1 MNLRTIARYGVR
13 SVPGEEKEIVAAFR
27 RGEAVEG
34 PAISEFEERFAAYHY
49 MDHAIAAS
57 YGRMAFYYILRALN
71 LPEGSEIIF
80 PALTFWVV
88 PEIARQAGF
97 KPVFVDVDPFTFNLE
112 PKHIATAITEHT
124 RVIVPTHLYGQPCSM
139 KEILRIAEKHN
150 LIVVEDCAQAAGA
163 RYHGRLVGTFGTA
176 SFFSFQ
182 MLKGVNTY
190 GGGMALT
197 NNPELAARVHYF
209 AAAEPLPSTND
220 VAVRLLKGYAARVG
234 ISPKVFTF
242 WGYPIQALASMF
254 SNVDLSKYMWE
265 KIRPLDTFPRTYTQ
279 RYSNA
284 QAVIGIRGLAK
295 LDEYN
300 ARSREHAL
308 RYASGLSD
316 CRSIQTPT
324 TLPGAEHVYYQ
335 YCIYTSDPGRTSRR
349 AIRRGVDLETMHVD
363 VCSGLPLF
371 KDFAAVCPGAEETS
385 AALQLPVYSRLR
397 SSDVE
402 RLLHVMHEVTCDLA
416 PFVEAEPEISRRTT
430 ATGSSKGYNNHSSEY
445 TCHINL

>member
-13 SVPGEEKEIVAAFR
+13 SVPGEEKELLAAFR
-27 RGEAVEG
+27 RGEAVTG
-34 PAISEFEERFAAYHY
+34 PAVSEFEERFAAYHY
-49 MDHAIAAS
+49 MDHAITAS

-71 LPEGSEIIF
+71 LPPGSEIIF
-80 PALTFWVV
+80 PALTFWAV
-88 PEIARQAGF
+88 PEIARRTGF
-97 KPVFVDVDPFTFNLE
+97 KPVFVDVDPFTFDLD
-112 PKHIATAITEHT
+112 PTALATAITEHT
-124 RVIVPTHLYGQPCSM
+124 RVIVPTHLYGQPCEL
-139 KEILRIAEKHN
+139 KQILRIAEKHN

-182 MLKGVNTY
+182 MLKGINTY

-197 NNPELAARVHYF
+197 NNHELAGRVRNLIGS
-209 AAAEPLPSTND
+209 EPLPSTRE
-220 VAVRLLKGYAARVG
+220 VAVRFLKGYAARIG

-254 SNVDLSKYMWE
+254 SDVDLSTFTWE
-265 KIRPLDTFPRTYTQ
+265 KIRPLDSLPGTYTQ

-295 LDEYN
+295 LDEFN

-316 CRSIQTPT
+316 CLAIQMPRI
-324 TLPGAEHVYYQ
+324 LPDVEHVYYQ
-335 YCIYTSDPGRTSRR
+335 YCIYTSDPGRTRRR
-349 AIRRGVDLETMHVD
+349 AMRRGVDLETMHVD

-371 KDFAAVCPGAEETS
+371 RASAAACPGAEATKE
-385 AALQLPVYSRLR
+385 AIQLPVYSRLR
-397 SSDVE
+397 PSDIDRVS
-402 RLLHVMHEVTCDLA
+402 RVIRQVTCDLA
-416 PFVEAEPEISRRTT
+416 PFVERKSTV
-430 ATGSSKGYNNHSSEY
+430 ATRSVVTGSKGYDNNSAQY
-445 TCHINL
+445 TCHSL

>member
-1 MNLRTIARYGVR
+1 MSLRTIPRYGVR
-13 SVPGEEKEIVAAFR
+13 SVPGDEKEIVAAFR
-27 RGEAVEG
+27 RGEAVTG
-34 PAISEFEERFAAYHY
+34 PAVSEFEERFAAYHY

-71 LPEGSEIIF
+71 LPAGSEIIF

-88 PEIARQAGF
+88 PEIARRAGF
-97 KPVFVDVDPFTFNLE
+97 KPVFVDVDPFTFNLDPHAIE
-112 PKHIATAITEHT
+112 PAITEYT
-124 RVIVPTHLYGQPCSM
+124 RVIVPTHLYGQPCDLR
-139 KEILRIAEKHN
+139 EILPIAEKHN

-182 MLKGVNTY
+182 LLKGVNTY

-197 NNPELAARVHYF
+197 NNHELATRVRDLAADEALPSTKDLAARF
-209 AAAEPLPSTND
+209 
-220 VAVRLLKGYAARVG
+220 LKGYAARIG

-242 WGYPIQALASMF
+242 WGYPIQALAAAF
-254 SNVDLSKYMWE
+254 GDVDLSSYMWE
-265 KIRPLDTFPRTYTQ
+265 KIRPLDSFPRTYTQ

-284 QAVIGIRGLAK
+284 QALIGIRGLAK

-308 RYASGLSD
+308 RYAGGLSD
-316 CRSIQTPT
+316 CRSVQTPRV
-324 TLPGAEHVYYQ
+324 LSDVEHVYYQ
-335 YCIYTSDPGRTSRR
+335 YCVYTSDPRRTSRR
-349 AIRRGVDLETMHVD
+349 SKRRGVDFETMHVD

-371 KDFAAVCPGAEETS
+371 KAFAAACPGADTTK

-397 SSDVE
+397 SSDVD
-402 RLLHVMHEVTCDLA
+402 RVLRVIREVTCDLA
-416 PFVEAEPEISRRTT
+416 PLVEHDVSRRTV
-430 ATGSSKGYNNHSSEY
+430 AAG
-445 TCHINL
+445 

>member
-1 MNLRTIARYGVR
+1 VDFPAKGNGMNWRTIARYGVR
-13 SVPGEEKEIVAAFR
+13 SVPGEEKEILGAFR
-27 RGEAVEG
+27 RGEAVKG

-49 MDHAIAAS
+49 MDHAITAS

-71 LPEGSEIIF
+71 LPAGSEIIF

-88 PEIARQAGF
+88 PEIARRAGF
-97 KPVFVDVDPFTFNLE
+97 KPVFVDVDPFTFNLD
-112 PKHIATAITEHT
+112 PTAIAAAITEHT
-124 RVIVPTHLYGQPCSM
+124 RVIVPTHLYGQPCEL
-139 KEILRIAEKHN
+139 KEILRIAERQH

-197 NNPELAARVHYF
+197 NNPELAARVRDF
-209 AAAEPLPSTND
+209 AAGEPLPSTKD
-220 VAVRLLKGYAARVG
+220 VAARFLKGYAARIG

-254 SNVDLSKYMWE
+254 SDVDLSKYIWE
-265 KIRPLDTFPRTYTQ
+265 KIRPLDSFPRTYTR

-300 ARSREHAL
+300 ARSRAHAL
-308 RYASGLSD
+308 RYESGLSD
-316 CRSIQTPT
+316 CCSIQTPLI
-324 TLPGAEHVYYQ
+324 LPDVEHVFYQ
-335 YCIYTSDPGRTSRR
+335 YCIYTSDPERTSRR
-349 AIRRGVDLETMHVD
+349 AMRRGVDFETMHVD
-363 VCSGLPLF
+363 VCSSLPLF
-371 KDFAAVCPGAEETS
+371 KAFAARCPGAETTRT
-385 AALQLPVYSRLR
+385 ALQVPVYARLR
-397 SSDVE
+397 SSDIDRVL
-402 RLLHVMHEVTCDLA
+402 RLMHEVTCDLA
-416 PFVEAEPEISRRTT
+416 PIVGKTS
-430 ATGSSKGYNNHSSEY
+430 GSFETNCCRH
-445 TCHINL
+445 